1 MAKNKKS
8 SKQKERD
15 AAAKAARRHPK
26 NETAAVITPP
36 NFEQEDKDLVNA
48 SKNPADALSEENPA
62 GIGATSDQAADD
74 LTINTQ
80 SADDPPPIISYD
92 LDGTTEIEPDPA
104 DDTAPAKSN
113 EEMALEMA
121 AAAAAEDIVPFEQ
134 KVTEFCL
141 HVRDNFGIYVK
152 KAHDSVV
159 NGWIAFGAWAEHS
172 VDNLYNW
179 ADKQNKALVAK
190 WAVWFPDTRVTKEH
204 LNDTIKEAFVDVAD
218 VIGGSYKELAEN
230 NLRLTKRI
238 EMLEKAILG
247 TAPRTVSADK
257 LDDLLEALRKGE
269 KTKATT
275 MYATL
280 TGATLKAA
288 KSAVELA
295 N

>member
-48 SKNPADALSEENPA
+48 AKNPADALSEENPA
-62 GIGATSDQAADD
+62 GVGTTSDQAADD

-92 LDGTTEIEPDPA
+92 LDGATEIEPDPA
-104 DDTAPAKSN
+104 DDAAQTKSN

-134 KVTEFCL
+134 RVTEFCL
-141 HVRDNFGIYVK
+141 HVRDNFGSYVK

-159 NGWIAFGAWAEHS
+159 NGWIAFGAWAERS

-179 ADKQNKALVAK
+179 ADKQNKALATK
-190 WAVWFPDTRVTKEH
+190 LAVWFPDTRVTKEY

-238 EMLEKAILG
+238 ELLEKAVLG

-257 LDDLLEALRKGE
+257 LDDLLEAMRKGE
-269 KTKATT
+269 KAKATT